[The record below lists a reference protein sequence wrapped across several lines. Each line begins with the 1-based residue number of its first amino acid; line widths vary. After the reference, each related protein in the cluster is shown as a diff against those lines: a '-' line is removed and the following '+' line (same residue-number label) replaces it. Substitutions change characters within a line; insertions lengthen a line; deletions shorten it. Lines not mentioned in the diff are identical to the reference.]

1 MIQDLRYVR
10 NFLTLNLENMK
21 NYLISIGGNSTS
33 NILSIESNFDE
44 IIAVDSGVEHLFK
57 LSLDPTTLIG
67 DLDSISENSLDKV
80 KKNGVDIIAFNS
92 NKDQTDFELALN
104 YLEVVENSIIY
115 IIGGESGEIDHLL
128 SIFLLIPS
136 KSFFENIIWV
146 YGDKKIIFRQK
157 LKLNVKKMSKFSIIP
172 LSDLS
177 NLSIDGAEWNLE
189 NKNIQFGETT
199 TLRNVANKD
208 EINVNCDTGVFAF
221 IY

>member
-1 MIQDLRYVR
+1 
-10 NFLTLNLENMK
+10 MK

-57 LSLDPTTLIG
+57 LSLDPNTLIG
-67 DLDSISENSLDKV
+67 DLDSISEKSLDKI

-104 YLEVVENSIIY
+104 YLEGVDKSIIF

-136 KSFFENIIWV
+136 KSSFENIIWL
-146 YGDKKIIFRQK
+146 YGDKRIIFRQK

>member
-1 MIQDLRYVR
+1 
-10 NFLTLNLENMK
+10 MK

-104 YLEVVENSIIY
+104 YLEGVENSIIY

-146 YGDKKIIFRQK
+146 YGDKKIIFRKK

>member
-1 MIQDLRYVR
+1 
-10 NFLTLNLENMK
+10 MK

-57 LSLDPTTLIG
+57 LSLDPNTLIG

-80 KKNGVDIIAFNS
+80 KNNGVDIIAFNS

-104 YLEVVENSIIY
+104 YLEGVDKSIIY

-177 NLSIDGAEWNLE
+177 NLSIDGAKWNLE

>member
-1 MIQDLRYVR
+1 
-10 NFLTLNLENMK
+10 MK

-33 NILSIESNFDE
+33 NILNIESNFDE

-57 LSLDPTTLIG
+57 LSLDPNTLIG
-67 DLDSISENSLDKV
+67 DLDSISEKSLDKV
-80 KKNGVDIIAFNS
+80 KKNGVDIITFNS

-104 YLEVVENSIIY
+104 YLEGVDKSIIY

>member
-1 MIQDLRYVR
+1 
-10 NFLTLNLENMK
+10 MK

-57 LSLDPTTLIG
+57 LALDPNTLIG

-104 YLEVVENSIIY
+104 YLEGVDKSIIY

-146 YGDKKIIFRQK
+146 YGDKRIIFRQN
-157 LKLNVKKMSKFSIIP
+157 LKLNVQKMSKFSIIP

>member
-1 MIQDLRYVR
+1 
-10 NFLTLNLENMK
+10 MK

-33 NILSIESNFDE
+33 DVLSIESNFEE
-44 IIAVDSGVEHLFK
+44 IIAVDSGIEHLLN
-57 LSLDPTTLIG
+57 LSLNPNTLIG
-67 DLDSISENSLDKV
+67 DLDSISKKSLDEV
-80 KKNGVDIIAFNS
+80 KKNGVKILDFNS

-104 YLEVVENSIIY
+104 YLEEAEKSKVY
-115 IIGGESGEIDHLL
+115 IIGGESGEIDHLI

>member
-1 MIQDLRYVR
+1 
-10 NFLTLNLENMK
+10 MK

-44 IIAVDSGVEHLFK
+44 IIAVDSGVDHLFK
-57 LSLDPTTLIG
+57 LALDPNTLIG

-104 YLEVVENSIIY
+104 YLEGVENSIIY

>member
-1 MIQDLRYVR
+1 
-10 NFLTLNLENMK
+10 MK

-33 NILSIESNFDE
+33 NILNIESNFDE

-57 LSLDPTTLIG
+57 LSLDPNTLIG

-104 YLEVVENSIIY
+104 YLEGVDKSIIY

-136 KSFFENIIWV
+136 KSSFENIIWL
-146 YGDKKIIFRQK
+146 YGDKRIIFRQK

-199 TLRNVANKD
+199 TLRNIAKKEELNVSCD
-208 EINVNCDTGVFAF
+208 EGVFAF

>member
-1 MIQDLRYVR
+1 
-10 NFLTLNLENMK
+10 MK

-33 NILSIESNFDE
+33 NILNIESNFDE

-57 LSLDPTTLIG
+57 LSLNPNTLIG
-67 DLDSISENSLDKV
+67 DLDSISEKSLDKV

-104 YLEVVENSIIY
+104 YLEGVDKSIIY

-128 SIFLLIPS
+128 SIFLFIPS
-136 KSFFENIIWV
+136 KSSFENIIWL
-146 YGDKKIIFRQK
+146 YGNKRIIFRQK

-172 LSDLS
+172 LSNLS

-199 TLRNVANKD
+199 TLRNIAKKEELNVSCD
-208 EINVNCDTGVFAF
+208 EGVFAF

>member
-1 MIQDLRYVR
+1 M
-10 NFLTLNLENMK
+10 
-21 NYLISIGGNSTS
+21 
-33 NILSIESNFDE
+33 
-44 IIAVDSGVEHLFK
+44 
-57 LSLDPTTLIG
+57 
-67 DLDSISENSLDKV
+67 
-80 KKNGVDIIAFNS
+80 
-92 NKDQTDFELALN
+92 N
-104 YLEVVENSIIY
+104 YLEGVENSIIY

>member
-1 MIQDLRYVR
+1 
-10 NFLTLNLENMK
+10 MK

-33 NILSIESNFDE
+33 NVLSIESNFEE
-44 IIAVDSGVEHLFK
+44 IIAVDSGIEHLHN
-57 LSLDPTTLIG
+57 LSLDPNTLIG
-67 DLDSISENSLDKV
+67 DLDSISKKSLDEV
-80 KKNGVDIIAFNS
+80 KKNGVKILDFNS
-92 NKDQTDFELALN
+92 NKEQTDFELALN
-104 YLEVVENSIIY
+104 YLEEAEKSKVY
-115 IIGGESGEIDHLL
+115 IIGGESGEIYHLI